1 MNTSPLIHVVDDDEP
16 LRTALLRLLDMAG
29 FEARG
34 YASAGEFL
42 LHPPPDRP
50 SCLLLDVRMPGPSGL
65 DLQGALEENGIP
77 LPIVFLTG
85 HADVPS
91 TVQALK
97 GGAVDFLEK
106 PIQREPLLAALGRA
120 LARDAAQRAARK
132 DAESLRVL
140 FATLSTRER
149 DVFDRIVA
157 GKLNK
162 QIADELGSSERT
174 IKTQRAHLMVKLG
187 VDSAAEL
194 GALAER
200 LSRSAPGAE
209 QSPP

>member
-1 MNTSPLIHVVDDDEP
+1 MNPSPLIHVVDDDES
-16 LRTALLRLLDMAG
+16 LRAALLRLLEAAG

-65 DLQGALEENGIP
+65 DLQGALGENGVS

-91 TVQALK
+91 IVQALK

-106 PIQREPLLAALGRA
+106 PIQRDALLAALERA
-120 LARDAAQRAARK
+120 LDRDAAQRAAS
-132 DAESLRVL
+132 AETGRLRAL

-149 DVFDRIVA
+149 EVFDRIVA

-174 IKTQRAHLMVKLG
+174 IKTQRAQLMVKLG

-194 GALAER
+194 GALAEK
-200 LSRSAPGAE
+200 LSHSAA
-209 QSPP
+209 

>member
-1 MNTSPLIHVVDDDEP
+1 
-16 LRTALLRLLDMAG
+16 
-29 FEARG
+29 
-34 YASAGEFL
+34 
-42 LHPPPDRP
+42 
-50 SCLLLDVRMPGPSGL
+50 
-65 DLQGALEENGIP
+65 LEENGIP

-106 PIQREPLLAALGRA
+106 PVQRDALLAALGRA
-120 LARDAAQRAARK
+120 LARDAAQREVRQEATR
-132 DAESLRVL
+132 LRAL

-149 DVFDRIVA
+149 EVFDRIVA

-194 GALAER
+194 GALAEK
-200 LSRSAPGAE
+200 LSRSTPRAAQWPADTGG
-209 QSPP
+209 